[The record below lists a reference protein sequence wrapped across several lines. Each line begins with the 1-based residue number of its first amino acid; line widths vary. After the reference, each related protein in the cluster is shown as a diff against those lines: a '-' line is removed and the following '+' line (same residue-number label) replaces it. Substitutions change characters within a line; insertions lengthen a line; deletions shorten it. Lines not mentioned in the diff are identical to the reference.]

1 MKNRRLIVALLA
13 GATLVGATG
22 AAVATAGVAGADQ
35 KPKVDRV
42 VVKGTVGHR
51 LKLTA
56 ADLAALPQHTQTV
69 TFLAGTAPQTHVYT
83 GPLLVDVLNAADPTF
98 DPDIKNDKLRH
109 YASVIGPDGYAVT
122 VAWGEIDP
130 GFENK
135 EVLVALT
142 EDGVALGDAG
152 PRVTMPGDSRGG
164 REDRLLPV
172 VAHHH
177 QVGDGDDRQAVA
189 GGETPQLRPAGHLGL
204 VLADDLAEHA
214 GRRETGRQ
222 R

>member
-1 MKNRRLIVALLA
+1 MRASKRVRVAVA
-13 GATLVGATG
+13 AG
-22 AAVATAGVAGADQ
+22 AAVIGVSGLGLAAGSAAGADQ

-42 VVKGTVGHR
+42 VVRGTVAHR

-69 TFLAGTAPQTHVYT
+69 TFLAGSTPQTHTYS
-83 GPLLVDVLNAADPTF
+83 GPLLVDVLNAAGPTF
-98 DPDIKNDKLRH
+98 DPAIKNDKLRH
-109 YASVIGPDGYAVT
+109 YASVIGSDGYAVT

-142 EDGVALGDAG
+142 EDGVPLGDAG

-164 REDRLLPV
+164 RYVSDV
-172 VAHHH
+172 VTIDLETSGH
-177 QVGDGDDRQAVA
+177 DD
-189 GGETPQLRPAGHLGL
+189 
-204 VLADDLAEHA
+204 
-214 GRRETGRQ
+214 
-222 R
+222 